1 MHLRYVT
8 HRCFELTLYRI
19 CLHKMAL
26 LACLAVALRKGGPTT
41 VTAFS
46 LVTTFGNSRVAASR
60 AFNSVPPRAL
70 FNKQFRTKAT
80 STITALRQSSLATV
94 SELEKSLDVTHPAFE
109 VIKKDVVTEYG
120 AYCTLY
126 RHKKS
131 GAELLSVAVDDD
143 NKVIAWTCISAF

>member
-1 MHLRYVT
+1 
-8 HRCFELTLYRI
+8 
-19 CLHKMAL
+19 MAL
-26 LACLAVALRKGGPTT
+26 VACLAVAFRKGGPTT

-46 LVTTFGNSRVAASR
+46 LATTFGTSRVAASR

-70 FNKQFRTKAT
+70 FNKQFRTKTT
-80 STITALRQSSLATV
+80 STITALRQSSVATI
-94 SELEKSLDVTHPAFE
+94 SELEKSLDITHPAFE
-109 VIKKDVVTEYG
+109 VLKKDVVTEYG

-143 NKVIAWTCISAF
+143 NKVSD